1 MNEIAAY
8 ILEVVFIPA
17 LIATV
22 FAGLFLLRPLRRRS
36 WLVEA
41 GVASGLALAFLLSF
55 VAELDWRA
63 VARQVVTIEGDDA
76 PFERWHRL
84 GLSALVLIALAWGMS
99 LRRRLVPV
107 AHGMLATLGIAVV
120 VALLA
125 GFFVRYPGS
134 TVLIQCLQGLL
145 VFASIALWA
154 LTNQGVLWSAWVV
167 FGVLGALCALGGFAS
182 LAVMCGAVSVAG
194 FGMASVVAVLGR
206 GSPRM
211 EPVRPHGAI
220 PIVLGALTALIAR
233 CGMVYDTA
241 GTSPAVWTA
250 AALLPAGSLFFSRRF
265 RDAVRPAAKTFWSW
279 IGVALLGA
287 ALLGYVAGS
296 QAFKGGPAS
305 GESDDDL
312 ADMYGG

>member
-1 MNEIAAY
+1 MNEIVAY
-8 ILEVVFIPA
+8 ILEVVFLPA
-17 LIATV
+17 IVATV
-22 FAGLFLLRPLRRRS
+22 FAGVFLLRPLRRRG

-55 VAELDWRA
+55 IIELDWRA

-84 GLSALVLIALAWGMS
+84 GLSALVLAALAWGMS

-107 AHGMLATLGIAVV
+107 AHGMLATLGIAVL

-125 GFFVRYPGS
+125 AIFVRYPDS
-134 TVLIQCLQGLL
+134 TVLVQCLQGLL

-167 FGVLGALCALGGFAS
+167 FGVLGALCQISGFAS
-182 LAVMCGAVSVAG
+182 LAVMCGAVSAAG
-194 FGMASVVAVLGR
+194 FGMAAVAAVLGR
-206 GSPRM
+206 SSPRP

-220 PIVLGALTALIAR
+220 PIVLGALAALIAR
-233 CGMVYDTA
+233 CGMVWDTA
-241 GTSPAVWTA
+241 GISPAVWTA
-250 AALLPAGSLFFSRRF
+250 AALLPAGALFFSRRF
-265 RDAVRPAAKTFWSW
+265 RDAVLPAAKTFWSW

-287 ALLGYVAGS
+287 ALLGYVEGS
-296 QAFKGGPAS
+296 QAFKGGAS
-305 GESDDDL
+305 SGGSDDDL
-312 ADMYGG
+312 SDMYGG

>member
-1 MNEIAAY
+1 MNEIVAY
-8 ILEVVFIPA
+8 ILKVVFVPA
-17 LIATV
+17 IVATV
-22 FAGLFLLRPLRRRS
+22 FAGVFLLRPLRRRG

-41 GVASGLALAFLLSF
+41 GIASGLAMAFLLSF
-55 VAELDWRA
+55 LIVLDWRA

-76 PFERWHRL
+76 VFERWHRL
-84 GLSALVLIALAWGMS
+84 GLSALVLVVLAWGMS

-107 AHGMLATLGIAVV
+107 AHGMLATLAIAVV
-120 VALLA
+120 VALLS

-134 TVLIQCLQGLL
+134 TALIQFLQGLL
-145 VFASIALWA
+145 VVASIALWA
-154 LTNQGVLWSAWVV
+154 LTGQGVLWSAWVV
-167 FGVLGALCALGGFAS
+167 FGVLGALCERGGFAS
-182 LAVMCGAVSVAG
+182 LAVMCGAVSAAG
-194 FGMASVVAVLGR
+194 FGMAAVAAVLGR
-206 GSPRM
+206 GSPRP

-220 PIVLGALTALIAR
+220 PIVLGALAALIAR
-233 CGMVYDTA
+233 CGMVWDTA

-296 QAFKGGPAS
+296 QAFRGGSSS
-305 GESDDDL
+305 GGADDDL
-312 ADMYGG
+312 SDMYGG

>member
-1 MNEIAAY
+1 
-8 ILEVVFIPA
+8 
-17 LIATV
+17 
-22 FAGLFLLRPLRRRS
+22 
-36 WLVEA
+36 
-41 GVASGLALAFLLSF
+41 
-55 VAELDWRA
+55 
-63 VARQVVTIEGDDA
+63 
-76 PFERWHRL
+76 
-84 GLSALVLIALAWGMS
+84 
-99 LRRRLVPV
+99 
-107 AHGMLATLGIAVV
+107 
-120 VALLA
+120 
-125 GFFVRYPGS
+125 
-134 TVLIQCLQGLL
+134 VLIQCLQGLL

-194 FGMASVVAVLGR
+194 FGMASVAAVLGR
-206 GSPRM
+206 GSPRP

-220 PIVLGALTALIAR
+220 PIALGALTALIAR